1 MRGTHIHEITVYGAQ
16 LARLKSVFDP
26 RDDRGINR
34 RPTHL
39 SRSKSGKRKKEMVQE
54 EEEEEEDEVGERPAR
69 SFNQTRVLTYIP
81 ACISRMGSRLF
92 FLGRTSELSTRRAGI
107 CVPTGHERGR
117 SPARRLLFDHQ
128 RDLRIVDPLSNHS
141 NRRRPASLIGS
152 VYARGVRR
160 RIAFNIPRRGCRTD
174 SPLRIAKERERKRGK
189 SRVRLSS
196 YRDSGAMATILRYYR
211 R

>member
-39 SRSKSGKRKKEMVQE
+39 SRSKSGKRKEEMAQ
-54 EEEEEEDEVGERPAR
+54 EEEEEDEVGERPAR

-128 RDLRIVDPLSNHS
+128 QDLRIVDPLSNHS
-141 NRRRPASLIGS
+141 NRRRPAGLIGS

-174 SPLRIAKERERKRGK
+174 SPLRIAKERERRRKREK
-189 SRVRLSS
+189 KREESS
-196 YRDSGAMATILRYYR
+196 PAIIIPR
-211 R
+211 